1 MAEAVKPAARFA
13 RPRKVSDLTNQWFN
27 AIIYGPPGVGKTTLA
42 ASAPPPVLFLDCDQG
57 LLALQSLDPQ
67 FAQQV
72 GIRDPEQI
80 YFEPIRSLQDI
91 LIQIKTVRE
100 QNTAQP
106 GFWGTVVV
114 DNLTELQRVLMNDI
128 LRQSERVLPQLQDH
142 GVILM
147 RMQTIVREIRNLP
160 CHSIFIAHE
169 KQTEHGIVPAL
180 TGSIEAEIPGYVDLL
195 ARYTLVEKEI
205 PGPEGKST
213 VKTVRLLRCR
223 SLLGANPVKAKCRSV
238 RLDDWEQ
245 PDITRIIAKTRS
257 QSHS

>member
-13 RPRKVSDLTNQWFN
+13 RPRKVSESGSPFFN
-27 AIIYGPPGVGKTTLA
+27 ALIYGPPGVGKTSLA

-67 FAQQV
+67 FAKQI
-72 GIRDPEQI
+72 GIRDPEQL

-91 LIQIKTVRE
+91 LQQIKLVKE
-100 QNTAQP
+100 QNTAQK
-106 GFWGTVVV
+106 GFWGTVCV

-128 LRQSERVLPQLQDH
+128 LRQQERVMPQLQDH

-160 CHSIFIAHE
+160 CHSIFLAHE

-180 TGSIEAEIPGYVDLL
+180 TGSIEAELPGYIDLL

-205 PGPEGKST
+205 PGPDGKPT
-213 VKTVRLLRCR
+213 LKTVRLLRCR

-238 RLDDWEQ
+238 RLEDWEH
-245 PDITRIIAKTRS
+245 PDLTKIIDKTRS
-257 QSHS
+257 LPQS

>member
-13 RPRKVSDLTNQWFN
+13 RPRKVTDLSNQWFN

-42 ASAPPPVLFLDCDQG
+42 ATCTPPILFLDCDQG

-67 FAQQV
+67 FAKQV
-72 GIRDPEQI
+72 GIRDPDQI

-100 QNTAQP
+100 QLTAQKD
-106 GFWGTVVV
+106 FWGTLVI

-128 LRQSERVLPQLQDH
+128 LRQSERVMPQLQDH

-160 CHSIFIAHE
+160 CHCVFIAHE

-180 TGSIEAEIPGYVDLL
+180 TGSIESELPGYVDLL
-195 ARYTLVEKEI
+195 ARYTLMEKEV
-205 PGPEGKST
+205 PGPEGKP
-213 VKTVRLLRCR
+213 VLKTVRLLRCR
-223 SLLGANPVKAKCRSV
+223 SLLGPNPVKAKCRSV
-238 RLDDWEQ
+238 RLEDWET
-245 PDITRIIAKTRS
+245 PDLSKIIDKTRS
-257 QSHS
+257 QS